1 MADLDFA
8 AARVRRNIRRA
19 AMARRQNVKPPGNT
33 TDVPT
38 LADVLAVLD
47 EIGNAMA
54 GIEVSEA
61 KKKARQLARR
71 LRAFGW

>member
-1 MADLDFA
+1 M
-8 AARVRRNIRRA
+8 
-19 AMARRQNVKPPGNT
+19 MARRQNVKLPIGT
-33 TDVPT
+33 AEAPT